1 MHSIDNLFKLN
12 ELNVNKKNTNYE
24 SMHIDEL
31 KQNEKTFRTMISNKK
46 LIYSLS
52 DKGEKIKQQLKHIEQ
67 LIESRAKQQEASNK
81 ENHLEDLID
90 KIQEIK
96 IEKPKNEEK
105 NSKEEEKSATNSS
118 TVVKEAKENY
128 FARPVKQNK
137 ASKPLVNKEN
147 LNIDEVKQ
155 KVKTKLQEKGKVTH
169 QAKEIPFEECV
180 KLLQEREK
188 RVQKYQLEQT
198 AKKLIEGQSV
208 TYDYS
213 FAAKAENLKYQE
225 RKSRS
230 NMNDDLLSDNESDL
244 EEEDDYEYYE
254 CYRDEE
260 EYGEEVDDKSSKI
273 DRVYKTKLEKNK
285 FKPNLDDLEK
295 VD

>member
-67 LIESRAKQQEASNK
+67 LIESRDKQQEASNK

-155 KVKTKLQEKGKVTH
+155 KVKSKLQEKGKVTH
-169 QAKEIPFEECV
+169 QAKEIPFEVCV

-213 FAAKAENLKYQE
+213 FAAKAENLK
-225 RKSRS
+225 
-230 NMNDDLLSDNESDL
+230 
-244 EEEDDYEYYE
+244 
-254 CYRDEE
+254 
-260 EYGEEVDDKSSKI
+260 
-273 DRVYKTKLEKNK
+273 
-285 FKPNLDDLEK
+285 
-295 VD
+295 